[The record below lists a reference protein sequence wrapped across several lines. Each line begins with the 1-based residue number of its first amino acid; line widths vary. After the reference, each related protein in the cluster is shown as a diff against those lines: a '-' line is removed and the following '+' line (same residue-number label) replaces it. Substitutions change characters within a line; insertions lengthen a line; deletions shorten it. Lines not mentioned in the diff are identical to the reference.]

1 MCRVM
6 AVLLDTDIFVELNDL
21 QSIIM
26 IMINLFD
33 TKLLLMG
40 SFVITVH
47 HQLNNTQDRFAVYL
61 AYTVIFNNYTV
72 IFIYNTTL

>member
-21 QSIIM
+21 QSIVM

-33 TKLLLMG
+33 TKILLMG

-47 HQLNNTQDRFAVYL
+47 HQLNNTQDRFAVY
-61 AYTVIFNNYTV
+61 TVIFNNYIV